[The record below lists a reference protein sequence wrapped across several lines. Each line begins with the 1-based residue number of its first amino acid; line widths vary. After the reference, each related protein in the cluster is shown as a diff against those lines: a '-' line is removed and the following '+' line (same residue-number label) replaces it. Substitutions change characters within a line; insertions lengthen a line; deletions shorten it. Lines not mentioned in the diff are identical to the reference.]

1 MAASEKMVMKSVCS
15 VSNGL
20 EKLISTTCCVVV
32 LLLAAGVPA
41 AELDPFMGDW
51 EGLWEVAD
59 TYDSGSL
66 VGQVVALG
74 GGQYRV
80 LLLEGFGMTVEP
92 YAVLDG
98 QLQGDNVKFS
108 GRLRP
113 ETTPIDGTIEM
124 TLEKDKFAGRFQ
136 GETSGGER
144 VNGTASLTRTLRRS
158 PTLGAK
164 PPAGAVVLFDG
175 TNFDKWVS
183 LGGPKGAINLAEA
196 LGSTQNAVAY
206 LRAKVWSPKEQP
218 ATLRLASDDGVKAW
232 LNGKPVHANN
242 ALRGVSPD
250 QDKVDVTLR
259 EGANQL
265 LLKVTNGG
273 GDWGA
278 MARFTTQDGEPLR
291 NLNEVS
297 PEFKSDKGSN
307 EYLRQNSGFLT
318 QWQVARPF
326 QEGGKGPEAL
336 FDVAFPPE
344 KTSGAKVAWK
354 RINAHEPDDKQ
365 VKWGIVDGAME
376 IKPGTGSIATK
387 GKFKDFKLHIEFRT
401 PFMPDARGQGR
412 GNSGVYL
419 QNRYEVQVLDS
430 YGLEPKDNECGGIYQ
445 VGVPMVNVCYPPM
458 QWQTYDIT
466 FRAPRSDEKAV
477 VTVVHNGVTI
487 HDRLKIPGPTGGALD
502 GNVLEPGGIYLQD
515 HGNLV
520 RFRNIWLVEQ

>member
-1 MAASEKMVMKSVCS
+1 MKSGCS
-15 VSNGL
+15 LSDGL
-20 EKLISTTCCVVV
+20 RKLTGAACGVVV
-32 LLLAAGVPA
+32 LLLVTVVPA

-51 EGLWEVAD
+51 EGTWELTD
-59 TYDSGSL
+59 GYDSGP
-66 VGQVVALG
+66 VVWQVIALG
-74 GGQYRV
+74 GGQYRA
-80 LLLEGFGMTVEP
+80 LLLEGFETTAEP

-98 QLQGDNVKFS
+98 QLQGDDVKFS
-108 GRLRP
+108 GRLRR
-113 ETTPIDGTIEM
+113 ETTLTDSTIEM
-124 TLEKDKFAGRFQ
+124 TLSRNKFVGRFQ

-144 VNGTASLTRTLRRS
+144 VNGVTSSTKTIRRS

-175 TNFDKWVS
+175 TNFDNWVS
-183 LGGPKGAINLAEA
+183 LGGPKGAINIAEA

-206 LRAKVWSPKEQP
+206 LQAKVWSPKEQP
-218 ATLRLASDDGVKAW
+218 ATLRLGSDDGVKVW
-232 LNGKPVHANN
+232 LNGKPVHTAN

-259 EGANQL
+259 QGVNVL

-278 MARFTTQDGEPLR
+278 MARFTARDGEPLR
-291 NLNEVS
+291 NINEIS
-297 PEFKSDKGSN
+297 PEFNSDEGSN
-307 EYLRQNSGFLT
+307 DHLRQNSGFLT
-318 QWQVARPF
+318 QWQVAGPF

-344 KTSGAKVAWK
+344 KTFGAKVAWK
-354 RINAHEPDDKQ
+354 WINAHVPDDKQ
-365 VKWGIVDGAME
+365 VKWRVVDGAME
-376 IKPGTGSIATK
+376 VKPGAGSIVTK

-401 PFMPDARGQGR
+401 PFMPEARGQGR

-445 VGVPMVNVCYPPM
+445 VGVPMVNVCYPPE
-458 QWQTYDIT
+458 QWQTYDVT

-487 HDRLKIPGPTGGALD
+487 HDQLKIPGPTGGALD
-502 GNVLEPGGIYLQD
+502 GDILEPGGIYLQD

-520 RFRNIWLVEQ
+520 QFRNIWLVEQ